1 MISAGI
7 VLYNPNIS
15 RLKESIKAVE
25 NQVDEIILFDNG
37 SNNIKEVK
45 KLLCSKSRIKLIDG
59 GKNSGIANAL
69 NRIAIQ
75 AIKDSNKWLLTLDQD
90 SVVND
95 NLIEV
100 YKKYM
105 KLPRVGQLSCLYRD
119 RNRDKKR
126 IYGNKRGIYGN
137 NKVIKSKYAITSGS
151 LINLAALR
159 EVGGFDSSFFIDW
172 VDMEICC
179 ALRAKNYETY
189 QLNYV
194 GFLHELGNPTSF
206 HFLGLKGYT
215 SNYPAF
221 RYYYGARNSIEVAL
235 RYPKEENLF
244 VRLLIQLKLVGKINL
259 YEKNKIK
266 KSKAIFKGIKDGIKN
281 RKLVRKDYINL

>member
-1 MISAGI
+1 MIAAGI
-7 VLYNPNIS
+7 VLFNPNVL

-25 NQVDEIILFDNG
+25 NQVDEIILLDNG
-37 SNNIKEVK
+37 SNNIEEIK
-45 KLLCSKSRIKLIDG
+45 KILYSKSHIKLIDL
-59 GKNSGIANAL
+59 GKNTGIANGL
-69 NRIAIQ
+69 NKIAIQ

-90 SVVND
+90 SVVNA
-95 NLIEV
+95 NLIKV

-105 KLPRVGQLSCLYRD
+105 QLPRIGQLTCLYKD
-119 RNRDKKR
+119 RNRDTEK
-126 IYGNKRGIYGN
+126 IYGNKKRIFEN
-137 NKVIKSKYAITSGS
+137 KKVIQSKYAITSGS
-151 LINLAALR
+151 LINLTALK

-179 ALRAKNYETY
+179 ALRNKKYETY
-189 QLNYV
+189 QINYV
-194 GFLHELGNPTSF
+194 GFLHELGNPTPIN
-206 HFLGLKGYT
+206 FLGFKSYT

-244 VRLLIQLKLVGKINL
+244 IRLLIQLKLVGKINF

-266 KSKAIFKGIKDGIKN
+266 KSKAIFKGIKDGLKN
-281 RKLVRKDYINL
+281 GKTIRKNYINV